1 MCFCGFAVAIV
12 DAQAPLVVAV
22 VVATFMSLCES
33 PLTKHNDVSC
43 DS

>member
-12 DAQAPLVVAV
+12 DAQALLVVV

>member
-12 DAQAPLVVAV
+12 DAQAL

>member
-12 DAQAPLVVAV
+12 DAQAPLVVVA
-22 VVATFMSLCES
+22 VATFMSLCES

>member
-12 DAQAPLVVAV
+12 DAQAPLVV